1 MIKLEIEKLLVLQD
15 KDISY
20 QKLVKEIERIPVEC
34 SSTKNLI
41 VKEEN
46 EIDLARKDLNQKE
59 VDRVDLDNEI
69 KTKESNIQKFK
80 NQQLEVKKNDE
91 YKALSNQINQTE
103 SEISELEEK
112 EIAIMYEIDSEKES
126 FDKAKSVIEHRI
138 KIQEKKIDD
147 LNLNLV
153 KLKEDLKVA
162 DQEYKSSREGIAE
175 EFLKLYDQTKKQI
188 KRAPYIVPLEEQICG
203 GCHLRVSN
211 DVYATAMSGT
221 KIVCC
226 DLCSRILYKL

>member
-41 VKEEN
+41 YKEEN

-91 YKALSNQINQTE
+91 
-103 SEISELEEK
+103 
-112 EIAIMYEIDSEKES
+112 
-126 FDKAKSVIEHRI
+126 
-138 KIQEKKIDD
+138 
-147 LNLNLV
+147 
-153 KLKEDLKVA
+153 
-162 DQEYKSSREGIAE
+162 
-175 EFLKLYDQTKKQI
+175 
-188 KRAPYIVPLEEQICG
+188 
-203 GCHLRVSN
+203 
-211 DVYATAMSGT
+211 
-221 KIVCC
+221 
-226 DLCSRILYKL
+226 